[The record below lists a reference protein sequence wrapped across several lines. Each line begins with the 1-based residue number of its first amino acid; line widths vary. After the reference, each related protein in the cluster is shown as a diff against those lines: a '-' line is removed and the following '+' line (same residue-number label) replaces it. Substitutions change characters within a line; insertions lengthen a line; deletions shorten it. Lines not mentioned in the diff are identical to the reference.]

1 MFIRVFGGDILTI
14 RPIDIARRLNISTSS
29 LRHYEDWGMIP
40 KVERSASGYRIY
52 TDEHVAYFECIRT
65 MAEGFG
71 IWLTAEVLK
80 KVMAKDAD
88 TAFWIVNEA
97 QSSLHNEKLISEK
110 TLQSIKQVNPLLLNL
125 KCERDYLT
133 INEISKET
141 GIPITTI
148 RHWEKIGLIAVPRN
162 EENSY
167 RIFSNNHIRQI
178 LVIHALKTSMYSYTY
193 SLDGI
198 KEIIQELDFN
208 DTEKLGKIAYDFQ
221 KHLDQINR
229 HQVRGVYQLYSLCK
243 KLKLVD

>member
-1 MFIRVFGGDILTI
+1 MTI

-52 TDEHVAYFECIRT
+52 TDEHVAYFECIRALT
-65 MAEGFG
+65 EGFG
-71 IWLTAEVLK
+71 IWLTSEVLK

-88 TAFWIVNEA
+88 AAFWIVNEA

-110 TLQSIKQVNPLLLNL
+110 TMQSIKQSNAQLPNSN
-125 KCERDYLT
+125 CERDYLT

-141 GIPITTI
+141 GIPVTTI
-148 RHWEKIGLIAVPRN
+148 RHWEKVGLITVPRN
-162 EENSY
+162 EENRY
-167 RIFSNNHIRQI
+167 RLFSKNHIRQI

-198 KEIIQELDFN
+198 KKIIQELDFN
-208 DTEKLGKIAYDFQ
+208 DIDKLNKIAIDFQ

-229 HQVRGVYQLYSLCK
+229 YQIRGVYQLYSLCM
-243 KLKLVD
+243 KLGLVSKCYFS

>member
-1 MFIRVFGGDILTI
+1 MPI

-52 TDEHVAYFECIRT
+52 TDEHVAYFECIRA

-71 IWLTAEVLK
+71 IWLIAEVLK

-88 TAFWIVNEA
+88 FAFWLVNEA
-97 QSSLHNEKLISEK
+97 QSSLHNEKLIAEK
-110 TLQSIKQVNPLLLNL
+110 TLQSIKEASAPLLTSNC
-125 KCERDYLT
+125 KRDYLT
-133 INEISKET
+133 INEVSKET
-141 GIPITTI
+141 GIPVTTI
-148 RHWEKIGLIAVPRN
+148 RHWEKVGLVSMPRN
-162 EENSY
+162 EENRY
-167 RIFSNNHIRQI
+167 RLFSKNHIRQI

-193 SLDGI
+193 SLDGT

-208 DTEKLGKIAYDFQ
+208 DTEKLTRIANDFQ

-229 HQVRGVYQLYSLCK
+229 YQIRGVYQLYSLCM
-243 KLKLVD
+243 KLGLVSKSFQSSSF